1 LPLFGTHRFVAAKKG
16 LLLSGEFKVD
26 LDHLKSFG
34 DTLKRSVEE
43 LEGARKALA
52 HVRADQIGTA
62 RLDEACDTF
71 QGKWEHGTEQLKE
84 LIKTV
89 GEGVETTMLS
99 YKKFEEELSKAL
111 QQMGD
116 TAAANAGETR

>member
-1 LPLFGTHRFVAAKKG
+1 M
-16 LLLSGEFKVD
+16 
-26 LDHLKSFG
+26 
-34 DTLKRSVEE
+34 KRSVEE

-52 HVRADQIGTA
+52 HVRADQIGTV

-71 QGKWEHGTEQLKE
+71 QDRWAHGTEQLKE
-84 LIKTV
+84 MIKAV

-111 QQMGD
+111 KDMEQ
-116 TAAANAGETR
+116 TAATNAGGTR

>member
-1 LPLFGTHRFVAAKKG
+1 MGQ
-16 LLLSGEFKVD
+16 EFKVD

-43 LEGARKALA
+43 LEGARKALS

-71 QGKWEHGTEQLKE
+71 QDRWRHGTEELKE
-84 LIKTV
+84 LIKAV

-99 YKKFEEELSKAL
+99 YKKFEAELSQAL
-111 QQMGD
+111 KKMEE
-116 TAAANAGETR
+116 TAATNAGGNR

>member
-1 LPLFGTHRFVAAKKG
+1 MA
-16 LLLSGEFKVD
+16 GEFKVD

-52 HVRADQIGTA
+52 DVRADQIGTA

-71 QGKWEHGTEQLKE
+71 QDRWAYGTDQLKE
-84 LIKTV
+84 LIKAV

-99 YKKFEEELSKAL
+99 YKTFEEELSKAL
-111 QQMGD
+111 KQMND
-116 TAAANAGETR
+116 TAAANAGGTR

>member
-1 LPLFGTHRFVAAKKG
+1 M
-16 LLLSGEFKVD
+16 SGEFKVD

-34 DTLKRSVEE
+34 DTLKRSVEQ

-52 HVRADQIGTA
+52 HVRSDQIGTK

-71 QGKWEHGTEQLKE
+71 QNKWEHGTEELKE
-84 LIKTV
+84 LIKAV

-111 QQMGD
+111 AQMGD
-116 TAAANAGETR
+116 TASANAGGAR